1 MGGTVSSLGTRL
13 GHIPGGPETLPR
25 QSLGGWPSTH
35 LAKQANVVSA
45 RPVLDHLTVSDS
57 PDVNVGPSHIGIR
70 DPDTGQQGHR
80 RCLMVAA
87 NGHVVGDEIAFG
99 DEVVMLNGEVATEV
113 GPDVL
118 DDLLPPFSAL
128 ARRTGSMVDHVLG
141 DELIDRR
148 IVAFRP
154 ATKQLFNHVLR
165 LGRHRRRRYA
175 LRMGHVIAGSRTQ
188 LQIDLAIISV
198 AAVRERGQDGCLG
211 D

>member
-45 RPVLDHLTVSDS
+45 RPVLNHLTVSDP

-70 DPDTGQQGHR
+70 DHDTGQQRHR

-165 LGRHRRRRYA
+165 LGRHRRNGTPCAWGTSLPGAAR
-175 LRMGHVIAGSRTQ
+175 SQ
-188 LQIDLAIISV
+188 LPEGPAESI
-198 AAVRERGQDGCLG
+198 
-211 D
+211 